1 MIIIY
6 YDKGDV
12 MIYETLEEA
21 IAAAQEFSEVMETVV
36 KITKCEGGYEFFGM
50 GEIVQVI
57 E

>member
-1 MIIIY
+1 
-6 YDKGDV
+6 

-21 IAAAQEFSEVMETVV
+21 VNAAKEFSEALETVV

-50 GEIVQVI
+50 GEVVQIV